1 MKSRLIIT
9 FSAFLLCLSSLK
21 AQDKPLVGF
30 ALEKH
35 MGPVVSCD
43 ISTRNHRMVS
53 VAKDHTMMVWDYPSY
68 RFIKS
73 VNLPGDDLTPVTYGV
88 CSILPS
94 NPDIV
99 LIAENYGDT
108 FETDQYR
115 NRLRKRLQLG
125 REMNDYALIP
135 RDDEREGFFYN
146 NLSESIQ
153 KKYSFIVVDIGQGKV
168 IDRVGSL
175 TSKVGS
181 FVFSK
186 DESLLLA
193 VTEGE
198 EAVLFDA
205 KGLRQVSQFILDDER
220 IIKALFLTN
229 DEIVFLTDANYFKFR
244 INQKDAHSFVEKE
257 LLIKR
262 ALKRDFGVFDVK
274 VDQSAGIAYVFHSTK
289 TNRRRLFGGTK
300 GTVISLEDGRK
311 LKKTVEEILEP
322 TPEEFSRKA
331 EATNVVVRAYT
342 TGADPNGRELKLTQ
356 EQREN
361 IIRESIRRDRA
372 ESFLPDEVDLID
384 KDRFLY
390 RSDNTASIQPTPGGF
405 EFAYP
410 DHVGGSFEKGS
421 IHLYSPERADS
432 VKESSRF
439 LSNGETRIFIP
450 FSSEYPQILKSDKEN
465 PFKITLP
472 IDPVGLSGW
481 VNGHHILAALADGS
495 IRWYNTHTGV
505 EELALFVSKEGHYVI
520 WSPDGRYDS
529 DDDALAAALEWR
541 FMRFSNIDTEKPV
554 DKRLKYYRPNY
565 IGKQIDQLYNP
576 EVEVLS
582 NRYAGGEEQIISIDR
597 IEMDSTQ
604 CSLSYSLK
612 NYNPVKYG
620 PYSIWIFLDEV
631 LPVEEYKHF
640 PTSDGGT
647 LVFSVPEGAKFV
659 DVELVPAR
667 QNQDFTTVLSSD
679 SKFLRKEI
687 NPTEIVLTSVGVNDY
702 SFSDF
707 YGDLSAPVND
717 SHSVKTVFENLP
729 SRSLALKNSVLFNE
743 NVTSER
749 LRQRIDEMKELNSQS
764 TLSVFFF
771 SGHGDIID
779 GRYKFVSDQEFI
791 DIADLLEYAEAVPG
805 YKLFIFDAC
814 YSGASQ
820 QSTYEKT
827 AILASSDAATK
838 STDGTRLRESPFT
851 KLLVDVLRSRDKM
864 SLEELYRLLL
874 EGSDSDSKP
883 QLFNNIGNLN
893 IVCP

>member
-1 MKSRLIIT
+1 MKARLIIT
-9 FSAFLLCLSSLK
+9 LSAFLLCLSPLK

-68 RFIKS
+68 RFVKS
-73 VNLPGDDLTPVTYGV
+73 INLPGDDLTPISYGV
-88 CSILPS
+88 SAIMPS

-99 LIAENYGDT
+99 LIAEDSGDS
-108 FETDQYR
+108 FENDQYR

-125 REMNDYALIP
+125 RERDDYDIFP

-175 TSKVGS
+175 SSKLGK

-205 KGLRQVSQFILDDER
+205 NGLRQVSQFILDDER

-229 DEIVFLTDANYFKFR
+229 DEIVFLTDAHYFKFR

-262 ALKRDFGVFDVK
+262 PLKRDFGVFDVK
-274 VDQSAGIAYVFHSTK
+274 VDQSAGIAYVFHRTK

-322 TPEEFSRKA
+322 TPEEYSRKA
-331 EATNVVVRAYT
+331 EATNVVVREFT
-342 TGADPNGRELKLTQ
+342 TGADPNGRELTLTQ
-356 EQREN
+356 EQRES
-361 IIRESIRRDRA
+361 IIRESIRMDKA
-372 ESFLPDEVDLID
+372 MSYLPDEVDLID
-384 KDRFLY
+384 KERFLY
-390 RSDNTASIQPTPGGF
+390 RSNNTASIQPTPDGF

-410 DHVGGSFEKGS
+410 DYVGGSFDKEG
-421 IHLYSPERADS
+421 IHLYSLEQAGS

-481 VNGHHILAALADGS
+481 VNGHHILAALADGT
-495 IRWYNTHTGV
+495 IRWYNTHTGE
-505 EELALFVSKEGHYVI
+505 EELALFVSKDGHYVI
-520 WSPDGRYDS
+520 WSPDGRYLS
-529 DDDALAAALEWR
+529 DDDVLAAALEWR

-554 DKRLKYYRPNY
+554 DKRLKYYRPNH
-565 IGKQIDQLYNP
+565 ISRQITQLYDP

-582 NRYAGGEEQIISIDR
+582 NRYAGGEEHLISIDR
-597 IEMDSTQ
+597 IVMDSTQ
-604 CSLSYSLK
+604 CRLSYSLK
-612 NYNPVKYG
+612 NYNPIQYG
-620 PYSIWIFLDEV
+620 PYNIEIFLDEES
-631 LPVEEYKHF
+631 PVEEYKHF
-640 PTSDGGT
+640 PAADGGM
-647 LVFSVPEGAKFV
+647 LVFSVPDGVKFV
-659 DVELVPAR
+659 DVELVTGR
-667 QNQDFTTVLSSD
+667 RNQAFPTVLSSD
-679 SKFLRKEI
+679 TKLLREEI

-702 SFSDF
+702 GFSDF
-707 YGDLSAPVND
+707 YSDLSAPVND

-729 SRSLALKNSVLFNE
+729 SRNPALKNSALFNE
-743 NVTSER
+743 NVTGER
-749 LRQRIDEMKELNSQS
+749 LRLRIDELKDLNSPG
-764 TLSVFFF
+764 TLSIFFF

-820 QSTYEKT
+820 QSKYEKT
-827 AILASSDAATK
+827 AILASSDAVTK

-874 EGSDSDSKP
+874 EGSDGDSKP
-883 QLFNNIGNLN
+883 QLFNNIGNIN
-893 IVCP
+893 IVYP